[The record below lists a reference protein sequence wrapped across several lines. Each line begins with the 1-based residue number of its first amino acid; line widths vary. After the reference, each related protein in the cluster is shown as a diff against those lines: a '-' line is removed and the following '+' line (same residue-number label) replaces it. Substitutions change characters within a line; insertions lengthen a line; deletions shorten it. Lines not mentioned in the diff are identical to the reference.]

1 MNSWLLSVVRSCMV
15 FRMGVCVIVY
25 VVVRCIE
32 MDLCI
37 VVIFMVSMGC
47 LPRSGHIWVHVLVL
61 GSEHVAV
68 IVLCFKTVITVVVW
82 IDHLVVGNVVVIVV
96 DWSFVASL
104 VPVLSVVVISW
115 VQSLVKIMNWGFNGV
130 LRISWDWLC

>member
-1 MNSWLLSVVRSCMV
+1 MV
-15 FRMGVCVIVY
+15 LRMGVYVIVY

-32 MDLCI
+32 MDLGI
-37 VVIFMVSMGC
+37 MVIFMVSMGC

-61 GSEHVAV
+61 RSEYVAV

-82 IDHLVVGNVVVIVV
+82 INHLVVGYVVVIVV
-96 DWSFVASL
+96 DWGFVASL

-115 VQSLVKIMNWGFNGV
+115 VQSLVKIMNWGFN
-130 LRISWDWLC
+130 

>member
-1 MNSWLLSVVRSCMV
+1 MV
-15 FRMGVCVIVY
+15 LRMGVYVIVY

-32 MDLCI
+32 MDLGI
-37 VVIFMVSMGC
+37 MVIFVVSMGC

-96 DWSFVASL
+96 DWGFVASL

-115 VQSLVKIMNWGFNGV
+115 VQSLVKIMNWGFDGV